1 MQASELLDKLQRY
14 LQLDWIYEADS
25 LTETATKPDA
35 IAASSLTLLQSSTQS
50 KTVAVLNL
58 IAPPQVDLE
67 ILQRLSMRG
76 NLKGIPKEADRLEQC
91 DRQFAPFVEQL
102 RQLTK
107 GFQEKK
113 LQEFIRYQI

>member
-76 NLKGIPKEADRLEQC
+76 NLKEADRLEQC